1 MSRHRKIN
9 LHHENILNIIRMHEA
24 GMTDDSIVAHIS
36 AVQIAEEMRCRIAR
50 LEWQLG
56 DMQQVIDRNKVNYS
70 LEHIAF
76 V

>member
-1 MSRHRKIN
+1 MSRRRKIN
-9 LHHENILNIIRMHEA
+9 LHHENISNIICMHKA

-36 AVQIAEEMRCRIAR
+36 AVQIAEEMRRRIAR

-56 DMQQVIDRNKVNYS
+56 DMQQGIDRNKVNYS
-70 LEHIAF
+70 LENIAF